1 MELDLGA
8 QTNESNKYKKVSD
21 LDMYQKVAL
30 TTAIY
35 PREQA
40 IIYPTLGLTGEAGEV
55 ANKVKKIIRDGSDSK
70 DEKLVSEIKSEIGD
84 CLWYIAVLAND
95 FDIKLSDIASANIEK
110 LATRKSKG
118 TIHGSG
124 FTDRAKATQS
134 INKIKGSGKTHAH
147 KMQAAIAMSQRAKV
161 ASERA
166 KDPEKK
172 KDLASAHRVYQQYIN
187 QNKKKD

>member
-1 MELDLGA
+1 MNGQLELDLGA
-8 QTNESNKYKKVSD
+8 QSNESNKYKKVSD

-70 DEKLVSEIKSEIGD
+70 DEKLVSEIKAEIGD

-95 FDIKLSDIASANIEK
+95 FDIKLSDIASTNLIK
-110 LATRKSKG
+110 LENRKKKG

-124 FTDRAKATQS
+124 DKR
-134 INKIKGSGKTHAH
+134 
-147 KMQAAIAMSQRAKV
+147 
-161 ASERA
+161 
-166 KDPEKK
+166 
-172 KDLASAHRVYQQYIN
+172 
-187 QNKKKD
+187 

>member
-1 MELDLGA
+1 MNGQLELELGA
-8 QTNESNKYKKVSD
+8 QSNESNKYKKVSD

-55 ANKVKKIIRDGSDSK
+55 ANKVKKIIRDGSNSK

-110 LATRKSKG
+110 LALRKSKG

-124 FTDRAKATQS
+124 DNR
-134 INKIKGSGKTHAH
+134 
-147 KMQAAIAMSQRAKV
+147 
-161 ASERA
+161 
-166 KDPEKK
+166 
-172 KDLASAHRVYQQYIN
+172 
-187 QNKKKD
+187 

>member
-1 MELDLGA
+1 MSGQLELELGA
-8 QTNESNKYKKVSD
+8 QSNESNKYRKVSD

-55 ANKVKKIIRDGSDSK
+55 ANKVKKIIRDGSNFK
-70 DEKLVSEIKSEIGD
+70 DEKLVSEIKAEIGD

-95 FDIKLSDIASANIEK
+95 FDIKLSDIASANLEK
-110 LATRKSKG
+110 LEKRKERG

-124 FTDRAKATQS
+124 DNR
-134 INKIKGSGKTHAH
+134 
-147 KMQAAIAMSQRAKV
+147 
-161 ASERA
+161 
-166 KDPEKK
+166 
-172 KDLASAHRVYQQYIN
+172 
-187 QNKKKD
+187 

>member
-1 MELDLGA
+1 MTGQLELDLGA
-8 QTNESNKYKKVSD
+8 QSNESNKYKKVSD
-21 LDMYQKVAL
+21 LDMYQKVAI

-84 CLWYIAVLAND
+84 CLWYIAVLADD
-95 FDIKLSDIASANIEK
+95 FNIKLSDIASTNLEK
-110 LATRKSKG
+110 LANRKKNG

-124 FTDRAKATQS
+124 DNR
-134 INKIKGSGKTHAH
+134 
-147 KMQAAIAMSQRAKV
+147 
-161 ASERA
+161 
-166 KDPEKK
+166 
-172 KDLASAHRVYQQYIN
+172 
-187 QNKKKD
+187 

>member
-1 MELDLGA
+1 MTGQLELELGA
-8 QTNESNKYKKVSD
+8 QSNESNKYKKVSD

-55 ANKVKKIIRDGSDSK
+55 ANKVKKIIRDGSNSK
-70 DEKLVSEIKSEIGD
+70 DEKLVSEIKAEIGD
-84 CLWYIAVLAND
+84 CLWYIAVLADD

-110 LATRKSKG
+110 LALRQKNN

-124 FTDRAKATQS
+124 DDR
-134 INKIKGSGKTHAH
+134 
-147 KMQAAIAMSQRAKV
+147 
-161 ASERA
+161 
-166 KDPEKK
+166 
-172 KDLASAHRVYQQYIN
+172 
-187 QNKKKD
+187 

>member
-1 MELDLGA
+1 MSGQLELELGA
-8 QTNESNKYKKVSD
+8 QSNESNKYRKVSD

-70 DEKLVSEIKSEIGD
+70 DEKLVSEIKAEIGD
-84 CLWYIAVLAND
+84 CLWYIAVLASD
-95 FDIKLSDIASANIEK
+95 FGIKLSDIASANLEK
-110 LATRKSKG
+110 LEKRKEKG

-124 FTDRAKATQS
+124 DNR
-134 INKIKGSGKTHAH
+134 
-147 KMQAAIAMSQRAKV
+147 
-161 ASERA
+161 
-166 KDPEKK
+166 
-172 KDLASAHRVYQQYIN
+172 
-187 QNKKKD
+187 

>member
-1 MELDLGA
+1 MTGQLELDLGA
-8 QTNESNKYKKVSD
+8 QSNESNKYKKVSD

-55 ANKVKKIIRDGSDSK
+55 ANKVKKIIRDGSNSK
-70 DEKLVSEIKSEIGD
+70 DEKLVSEIKAEIGD

-95 FDIKLSDIASANIEK
+95 FDIKLSDIASANLIK
-110 LATRKSKG
+110 LENRKKNN

-124 FTDRAKATQS
+124 D
-134 INKIKGSGKTHAH
+134 
-147 KMQAAIAMSQRAKV
+147 
-161 ASERA
+161 ER
-166 KDPEKK
+166 
-172 KDLASAHRVYQQYIN
+172 
-187 QNKKKD
+187 

>member
-1 MELDLGA
+1 MTGQLELDLGA
-8 QTNESNKYKKVSD
+8 QSNESNKYKKVSD
-21 LDMYQKVAL
+21 LDMYQKVAI

-70 DEKLVSEIKSEIGD
+70 DEKLVSEIKAEIGD
-84 CLWYIAVLAND
+84 CLWYIAVLADD
-95 FDIKLSDIASANIEK
+95 FNIKLSDIASANIEK

-124 FTDRAKATQS
+124 DNR
-134 INKIKGSGKTHAH
+134 
-147 KMQAAIAMSQRAKV
+147 
-161 ASERA
+161 
-166 KDPEKK
+166 
-172 KDLASAHRVYQQYIN
+172 
-187 QNKKKD
+187 